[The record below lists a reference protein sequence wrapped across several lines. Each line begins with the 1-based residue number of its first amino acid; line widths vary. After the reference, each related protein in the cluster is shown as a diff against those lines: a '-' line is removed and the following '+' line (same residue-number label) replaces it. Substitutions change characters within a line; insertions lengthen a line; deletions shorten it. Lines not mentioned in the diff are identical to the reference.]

1 MPTGGVNLKNMNE
14 WLQAGASMIGVGGEI
29 TRPANRGDY
38 DGVKKKKRSD
48 FRSTAQATCFAYI
61 KS

>member
-38 DGVKKKKRSD
+38 DGVRKN
-48 FRSTAQATCFAYI
+48 AATFVQQL
-61 KS
+61 KQLVSLT